1 MLERVDNS
9 WSSSDEEEAEESRQS
24 RAGPSG
30 GEQRRKTACTRL
42 AKMWLEFFASFQ
54 RAGLVSDQD
63 LVKVRLH

>member
-30 GEQRRKTACTRL
+30 GEQRRKTASRGKNTERRG
-42 AKMWLEFFASFQ
+42 E
-54 RAGLVSDQD
+54 G
-63 LVKVRLH
+63 